1 MSAPLAVDE
10 CELEDVTGGG
20 IVKVT
25 SVPSNDVFAN
35 GKGVFF
41 GTLNVSVTGS
51 DGGGSIGDNN
61 GTGPGT
67 IDGTGLN
74 ICDGSGQP
82 ALLEGDTGIAY
93 VSGTSEDGE
102 ETVGPVPI
110 TIRIKKAAQDVVI
123 AL

>member
-1 MSAPLAVDE
+1 MSAPLAVDG

-20 IVKVT
+20 IVTVT
-25 SVPSNDVFAN
+25 SVPSDNVFAG

-51 DGGGSIGDNN
+51 NGGGSIGDNN
-61 GTGPGT
+61 GTGTGT
-67 IDGTGLN
+67 INGTGLN
-74 ICDGSGQP
+74 VCDGSGKP
-82 ALLEGDTGIAY
+82 ALLEGDTGTAY
-93 VSGTSEDGE
+93 VSGTSEEGD

-110 TIRIKKAAQDVVI
+110 TICIKKAAQDVVI